1 MTGKKIGLLPSDI
14 QLVIYKCKVSDLA
27 ISQI

>member
-1 MTGKKIGLLPSDI
+1 MVKEVGLLPSDI
-14 QLVIYKCKVSDLA
+14 QMVIYKYKVSDLA

>member
-1 MTGKKIGLLPSDI
+1 MAGKKIGLLPFDI